1 MDEDAILVVPY
12 NLILTAFDSTFR
24 YNLAGVFMRKV
35 AILGIGQTKIDE
47 QWDKSLREIGG
58 EAAFAALQDAGTEKV
73 DALFVGNMLS
83 PIVNGQNQLGTFIA
97 DWIGFWHQE
106 AVKIEAACGSGAAA
120 LRAGLMAVGSGEID
134 SALIVGIEKMTDKA
148 GHDVTAALAT
158 AADADY
164 EVEQGVSFVGLN
176 ALIMRRYMY
185 EYGWKHADFAPF
197 SINAHANAMH
207 NPFARL
213 HQKINVDQFEKSSMV
228 ATPINLLD
236 ASPTG
241 DGAAAVVLVPAERVA
256 SIRGRPRVIIA
267 GSGAATDTI
276 AVHSRTDPLFLQA
289 AYDSS
294 KRSYD
299 MAGVRPEDIDV
310 FELHDAFSIMSA
322 LSLEACGFAERG
334 QGVRLGLDN
343 EISPKGRVPICTR
356 GGLKARGHPVG
367 ATGMYQIV
375 EIVQQLRGECGATQV
390 DGAKIGMVQN
400 IGGSGAT
407 ILTHILKSD

>member
-1 MDEDAILVVPY
+1 
-12 NLILTAFDSTFR
+12 
-24 YNLAGVFMRKV
+24 MRKV

-47 QWDKSLREIGG
+47 HWDLSLREVGG
-58 EAAFAALQDAGTEKV
+58 EAAFAAMQDAGLERV

-83 PIVNGQNQLGTFIA
+83 SLISGQNQLGTFFS
-97 DWIGFWHQE
+97 DWIGMWGDE
-106 AVKIEAACGSGAAA
+106 SVKVEAACASGGAA
-120 LRAGLMAVGSGEID
+120 LRAGLMAVAAGDIE
-134 SALIVGIEKMTDKA
+134 SALIVGVEKMTDKA

-164 EVEQGVSFVGLN
+164 EVEQGISFVGIN
-176 ALIMRRYMY
+176 ALVMRRYMH

-197 SINAHANAMH
+197 SINAHANAIY

-213 HQKINVDQFEKSSMV
+213 HQKITVEQFEKSAMV
-228 ATPINLLD
+228 ATPINLMD
-236 ASPTG
+236 ASPIG
-241 DGAAAVVLVPAERVA
+241 DGAAAVVLVPADKIA
-256 SIRGRPRVIIA
+256 SLNGKPRITIT
-267 GSGAATDTI
+267 GSASATDTI
-276 AVHSRTDPLFLQA
+276 AVHSRKDPLFLSA
-289 AYDSS
+289 AYESA
-294 KRSYD
+294 RRAYA
-299 MAGVRPEDIDV
+299 MAGVRPKDIDV

-343 EISPKGRVPICTR
+343 EISPQGCVPICTR

-375 EIVQQLRGECGATQV
+375 EVVQQLRGECGPTQV
-390 DGAKIGMVQN
+390 DGAKIGMAQN

-407 ILTHILKSD
+407 ILTHILKAE